1 MKKRQTKPPR
11 RQKEYISGS
20 GLDASGWLVK
30 SEDADCLY
38 LVSRKSGRNRRIPK
52 EKRGCRPYGKS

>member
-1 MKKRQTKPPR
+1 MKKRQTKPTR

-38 LVSRKSGRNRRIPK
+38 RRIPK